1 MKQLFTAC
9 LAVAFSSVLLAQT
22 GTKPSSDQSSQA
34 GSSSSSSPAS
44 ANSGQGQT
52 MSGRVSGDANNFTDD
67 KTSKSHAVTNPDSLK
82 NYENQHVV
90 VLVHED
96 PDTGAVTITAVQPPQ

>member
-9 LAVAFSSVLLAQT
+9 LALAFSSVLLAQT
-22 GTKPSSDQSSQA
+22 GTKPSDDQSSQTGA
-34 GSSSSSSPAS
+34 SSNSSPAS
-44 ANSGQGQT
+44 ANSGQSQT
-52 MSGRVSGDANNFTDD
+52 MSGKVSGDGKNFTDD
-67 KTSKSHAVTNPDSLK
+67 KTSKSHSVTNPNSLK
-82 NYENQHVV
+82 DYENQHVI

>member
-9 LAVAFSSVLLAQT
+9 LALAFSTVLLAQT
-22 GTKPSSDQSSQA
+22 GAKPSGDQSSQA
-34 GSSSSSSPAS
+34 DSSNSSPTS
-44 ANSGQGQT
+44 ANSGQSQT
-52 MSGRVSGDANNFTDD
+52 MSGKVSGDGKNFTDD
-67 KTSKSHAVTNPDSLK
+67 KTSKSHSVTNPDSLK
-82 NYENQHVV
+82 DYENQHVI